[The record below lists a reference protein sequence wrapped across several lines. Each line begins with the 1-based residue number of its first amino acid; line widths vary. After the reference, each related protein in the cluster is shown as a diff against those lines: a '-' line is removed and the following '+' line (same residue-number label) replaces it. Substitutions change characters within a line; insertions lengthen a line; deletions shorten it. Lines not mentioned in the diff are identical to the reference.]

1 MKSGVRISTE
11 YFLSCAMYNK
21 DFLDALSIVSFM
33 VGIANY
39 DENLSQSD
47 KDDLMKSLDEK
58 TNGMIARLE
67 VRIEEQNAML
77 REILEKL
84 ERIK

>member
-1 MKSGVRISTE
+1 MA
-11 YFLSCAMYNK
+11 FNK
-21 DFLDALSIVSFM
+21 DFIDAISLISFM

-58 TNGMIARLE
+58 TNEMLTRLE
-67 VRIEEQNAML
+67 KDIDNQNEMIKDITNRLDRIE
-77 REILEKL
+77 RKL
-84 ERIK
+84 DNER

>member
-1 MKSGVRISTE
+1 MAFNKNFIDAIS
-11 YFLSCAMYNK
+11 L
-21 DFLDALSIVSFM
+21 ISFM

-58 TNGMIARLE
+58 TNEMLTRLE
-67 VRIEEQNAML
+67 KDIDNQNEMIKDITNRLDRIE
-77 REILEKL
+77 RKL
-84 ERIK
+84 DNER

>member
-1 MKSGVRISTE
+1 MA
-11 YFLSCAMYNK
+11 FNK
-21 DFLDALSIVSFM
+21 DFIDAISLISFM

-58 TNGMIARLE
+58 TNEMLTRLE
-67 VRIEEQNAML
+67 KDIDNQNEMIKDIANRLDRIE
-77 REILEKL
+77 RKL
-84 ERIK
+84 DNGR

>member
-1 MKSGVRISTE
+1 MA
-11 YFLSCAMYNK
+11 FNK
-21 DFLDALSIVSFM
+21 DFIDAISLISFM

-58 TNGMIARLE
+58 TNEMLTRLE
-67 VRIEEQNAML
+67 KDIDDQNEMIKDITNRLDRIE
-77 REILEKL
+77 RKL
-84 ERIK
+84 DNER

>member
-1 MKSGVRISTE
+1 MA
-11 YFLSCAMYNK
+11 FNK
-21 DFLDALSIVSFM
+21 DFIDAISLISFM

-58 TNGMIARLE
+58 TNEMLTRLE
-67 VRIEEQNAML
+67 RDIDNQNEMIKDITNRLDRIE
-77 REILEKL
+77 RKL
-84 ERIK
+84 DDEC

>member
-1 MKSGVRISTE
+1 MA
-11 YFLSCAMYNK
+11 FNK
-21 DFLDALSIVSFM
+21 DFVDAISLISFM

-58 TNGMIARLE
+58 TNEMLTRLE
-67 VRIEEQNAML
+67 KDIDNQNEMIKDITNRLDRIE
-77 REILEKL
+77 RKL
-84 ERIK
+84 DNER

>member
-1 MKSGVRISTE
+1 MA
-11 YFLSCAMYNK
+11 FNK
-21 DFLDALSIVSFM
+21 DFIDAISLISFM

-58 TNGMIARLE
+58 TNEMLTRLE
-67 VRIEEQNAML
+67 KDIDN
-77 REILEKL
+77 
-84 ERIK
+84 

>member
-1 MKSGVRISTE
+1 MA
-11 YFLSCAMYNK
+11 FNK
-21 DFLDALSIVSFM
+21 DFIDAISLISFM

-58 TNGMIARLE
+58 TNEMLTRLE
-67 VRIEEQNAML
+67 RDIDNQNEMIKDITNRLDRIE
-77 REILEKL
+77 RKL
-84 ERIK
+84 DNER

>member
-1 MKSGVRISTE
+1 MA
-11 YFLSCAMYNK
+11 FNK
-21 DFLDALSIVSFM
+21 DFIDAISLISFM

-58 TNGMIARLE
+58 TNEMLTRLE
-67 VRIEEQNAML
+67 KDIDNQNEMIKDIANRLDRIE
-77 REILEKL
+77 RKL
-84 ERIK
+84 DDER

>member
-1 MKSGVRISTE
+1 MA
-11 YFLSCAMYNK
+11 FNK
-21 DFLDALSIVSFM
+21 DFIDAISLISFM

-58 TNGMIARLE
+58 TNEMLTRLE
-67 VRIEEQNAML
+67 KDIDDQNEMIKDITNRLDRIE
-77 REILEKL
+77 RKL
-84 ERIK
+84 DDER

>member
-1 MKSGVRISTE
+1 MT
-11 YFLSCAMYNK
+11 FNK
-21 DFLDALSIVSFM
+21 DFIDAISLISFM

-58 TNGMIARLE
+58 TNEMLTCLEKDIDNQNEMIKDITNRLD
-67 VRIEEQNAML
+67 RIE
-77 REILEKL
+77 RKL
-84 ERIK
+84 DNER

>member
-1 MKSGVRISTE
+1 MA
-11 YFLSCAMYNK
+11 FNK
-21 DFLDALSIVSFM
+21 DFIDAISLISFM

-58 TNGMIARLE
+58 TNEMLTRLE
-67 VRIEEQNAML
+67 KDIDNQNEMIKDITNRLDRIE
-77 REILEKL
+77 RKL
-84 ERIK
+84 DNEC

>member
-1 MKSGVRISTE
+1 MA
-11 YFLSCAMYNK
+11 FNK
-21 DFLDALSIVSFM
+21 DFIDAISLISFM

-58 TNGMIARLE
+58 TNVMLTRLE
-67 VRIEEQNAML
+67 KDIDNQNEMIKDITNRLDRIE
-77 REILEKL
+77 RKL
-84 ERIK
+84 DNER

>member
-1 MKSGVRISTE
+1 MA
-11 YFLSCAMYNK
+11 FNK
-21 DFLDALSIVSFM
+21 DFIDAISLISFM

-58 TNGMIARLE
+58 TNEMLMCLEKDIDNQNEMIKDIINRLD
-67 VRIEEQNAML
+67 RIE
-77 REILEKL
+77 RKL
-84 ERIK
+84 DNER

>member
-1 MKSGVRISTE
+1 M
-11 YFLSCAMYNK
+11 FNK
-21 DFLDALSIVSFM
+21 DFIDALSVVSFM

-58 TNGMIARLE
+58 TNAMIQHLE
-67 VRIEEQNAML
+67 VRIEEQNTML
-77 REILEKL
+77 REILNRL
-84 ERIK
+84 EG